1 MTVQEWQEHL
11 AKVGAKATQ
20 FAENF
25 IEWLE
30 DYRERGL
37 RDQFA
42 MAALT
47 GNLACETEGF
57 MIRGN
62 DTKTRPQLLA
72 EDAYDIADAMLA
84 AREPK
89 PVDKDPADCAPPL
102 DHGQATDRGE
112 P

>member
-1 MTVQEWQEHL
+1 
-11 AKVGAKATQ
+11 
-20 FAENF
+20 
-25 IEWLE
+25 
-30 DYRERGL
+30 
-37 RDQFA
+37 

-102 DHGQATDRGE
+102 DHGQATDRGNRDDLRLQVAMRRVRSASGRTSIRS
-112 P
+112 